1 MHHWCVYVAI
11 TTKVGD
17 KGKTNILFGHQIDKT
32 DFRMEVCG
40 TVDEL
45 NATIGI
51 ARSTVRAPNLKQE
64 LLALQH
70 QLFIIGSEVATLP
83 EDAKRLKRVINEDDL
98 KHLEQEIG
106 LLEKYNRI
114 DNWFIPGESLSS
126 ANLERARTI
135 ARRLERHLLKLGH
148 YNDTTKVYL
157 NRISDY
163 LWLLSQK
170 EEYYLRGI
178 ERESTEEQP
187 SEQQTTI

>member
-1 MHHWCVYVAI
+1 MLRVAI

-32 DFRMEVCG
+32 DFRLEVCG
-40 TVDEL
+40 AVDEL
-45 NATIGI
+45 NAAIGI
-51 ARSTVRAPNLKQE
+51 ARATVHAPNLKQE
-64 LLALQH
+64 LLMLQH
-70 QLFIIGSEVATLP
+70 QLFIIGAEVATLP
-83 EDAKRLKRVINEDDL
+83 EDTNRLKRVITSNDL
-98 KHLEQEIG
+98 THIESEIG

-126 ANLERARTI
+126 AHLERARTV
-135 ARRLERHLLKLGH
+135 ARRLERNVLKLGH
-148 YNDTTKVYL
+148 HNETTKVYL

-170 EEYYLRGI
+170 EEYYLRGM
-178 ERESTEEQP
+178 EGESSEEHP

>member
-1 MHHWCVYVAI
+1 MAI
-11 TTKVGD
+11 TTKIGD

-32 DFRMEVCG
+32 DFRLEVCG

-45 NATIGI
+45 NAAIGI
-51 ARSTVRAPNLKQE
+51 ARATVQAPNLKQE
-64 LLALQH
+64 LLTLQH
-70 QLFIIGSEVATLP
+70 QLFVVGSEVATLQ
-83 EDAKRLKRVINEDDL
+83 EDASKLKRMIGEEDL
-98 KHLEQEIG
+98 RHLEQEIG

-126 ANLERARTI
+126 AHLEKARTI

-148 YNDTTKVYL
+148 HNETTKIYL

-178 ERESTEEQP
+178 ERESTEEHP